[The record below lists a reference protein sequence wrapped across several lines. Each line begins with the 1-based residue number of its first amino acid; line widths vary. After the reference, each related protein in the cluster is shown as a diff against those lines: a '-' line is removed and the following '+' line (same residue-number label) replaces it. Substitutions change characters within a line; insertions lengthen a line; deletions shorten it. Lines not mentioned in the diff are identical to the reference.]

1 MQTGCVN
8 GHMTSTRFMVYR
20 LGYSQNLPHMIQ
32 KRYLNEETP
41 HKCVLSTKGP
51 ATAGNH
57 CYPLELVEQGE
68 K

>member
-32 KRYLNEETP
+32 KKDTLMKRLHINV
-41 HKCVLSTKGP
+41 C
-51 ATAGNH
+51 
-57 CYPLELVEQGE
+57 
-68 K
+68 